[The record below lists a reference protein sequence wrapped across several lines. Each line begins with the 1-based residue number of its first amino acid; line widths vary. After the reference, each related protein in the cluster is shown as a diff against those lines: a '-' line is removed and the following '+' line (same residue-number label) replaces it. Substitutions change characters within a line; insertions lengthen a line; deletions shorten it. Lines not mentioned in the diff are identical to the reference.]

1 MGGILI
7 ALDFL
12 GLPELDAFPVGCL
25 EELPVPRLE
34 ELPVSRLEELPVP
47 RLEELLVPRLEELP
61 LPRLDEL
68 AELRFPL
75 EYSSSASSSAGR
87 FLPFPLLVLPDL
99 DVSADPIS
107 PDRPPLPTPSS
118 SSVSEVLLT
127 FCLNSKG
134 SNVLSQLTRTCVN
147 PPRSSDLPLT
157 LESASMTSLD
167 WAPETS
173 FASASPV
180 SRMALVASAAST
192 ASFAPALASCLRFL
206 SAFRRAASTFSM
218 SFFP

>member
-1 MGGILI
+1 GGILI

-34 ELPVSRLEELPVP
+34 ALPVP
-47 RLEELLVPRLEELP
+47 RLEELPVPRLEELP

-68 AELRFPL
+68 AELRFRL
-75 EYSSSASSSAGR
+75 GYSSSASSSAGR

-118 SSVSEVLLT
+118 PSFSEVLLT

-134 SNVLSQLTRTCVN
+134 SNVLSQLTRTF
-147 PPRSSDLPLT
+147 
-157 LESASMTSLD
+157 
-167 WAPETS
+167 
-173 FASASPV
+173 FAFASPV
-180 SRMALVASAAST
+180 SRMALVVSAAST
-192 ASFAPALASCLRFL
+192 ASFAPALASCLRIL

>member
-25 EELPVPRLE
+25 EELPV
-34 ELPVSRLEELPVP
+34 SRLEELPVP
-47 RLEELLVPRLEELP
+47 RLEELLVPHLEELPLSRSEELP

-87 FLPFPLLVLPDL
+87 FLPFPLL
-99 DVSADPIS
+99 
-107 PDRPPLPTPSS
+107 
-118 SSVSEVLLT
+118 
-127 FCLNSKG
+127 G
-134 SNVLSQLTRTCVN
+134 SNVLSHLTRTCVN
-147 PPRSSDLPLT
+147 PPRSSDLPLAN
-157 LESASMTSLD
+157 ESASMASLD
-167 WAPETS
+167 WAPETP
-173 FASASPV
+173 FTSASPV
-180 SRMALVASAAST
+180 SRMASEAST
-192 ASFAPALASCLRFL
+192 APAASFAPALASCLCFL
-206 SAFRRAASTFSM
+206 SAFRRPASTFSM